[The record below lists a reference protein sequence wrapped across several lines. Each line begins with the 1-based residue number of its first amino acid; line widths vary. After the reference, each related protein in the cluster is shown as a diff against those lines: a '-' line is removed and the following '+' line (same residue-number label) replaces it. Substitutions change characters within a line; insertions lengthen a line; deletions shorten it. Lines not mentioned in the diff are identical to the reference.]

1 MRTELQKIGKE
12 TRNRYKATVV
22 RMGIKSNR
30 FKKFPE
36 RTILL
41 RNVVEISTGKEVTD
55 HLWFTVGKT
64 LSDLNLRAE
73 DEISF
78 NARVGSYRKGHKRRN
93 KDYKLNNMS
102 KITVEKRTEKELVE
116 NEITSST
123 PPTFKE
129 LFEAQE
135 RKQQEFE
142 EERFKAE
149 LEEMIA
155 KYEKKA
161 GEQC

>member
-12 TRNRYKATVV
+12 TRNRYKGTVE

-55 HLWFTVGKT
+55 HLWFTVRKT

-78 NARVGSYRKGHKRRN
+78 NARVGSYRKGHKRKH
-93 KDYKLNNMS
+93 KDFKLNNMS
-102 KITVEKRTEKELVE
+102 KVVVESRTEKELTE

-123 PPTFKE
+123 PPSFQE
-129 LFEAQE
+129 LWEAQE
-135 RKQQEFE
+135 RKRQELE
-142 EERFKAE
+142 EERYREE
-149 LEEMIA
+149 LEEIQAMFG
-155 KYEKKA
+155 KEA
-161 GEQC
+161 GE

>member
-1 MRTELQKIGKE
+1 MRTKLKNIGEE
-12 TRNRYKATVV
+12 TRNRYKDTVA

-30 FKKFPE
+30 FKNFPE

-41 RNVVEISTGKEVTD
+41 RNVINVSTGEEVTD

-64 LSDLNLRAE
+64 LSDLNLRAD

-78 NARVGSYRKGHKRRN
+78 NARVGIYRKGHKRRN

-102 KITVEKRTEKELVE
+102 KITVEKRTEKELTE

-123 PPTFKE
+123 PQTFKE

-135 RKQQEFE
+135 RK
-142 EERFKAE
+142 R
-149 LEEMIA
+149 
-155 KYEKKA
+155 
-161 GEQC
+161 

>member
-12 TRNRYKATVV
+12 TRNRYKGTVE

-36 RTILL
+36 RTMLL
-41 RNVVEISTGKEVTD
+41 KNVVDVSTGKEVTD

-64 LSDLNLRAE
+64 LSNLNLRAE

-78 NARVGSYRKGHKRRN
+78 NARVGSYRKGHRRKY
-93 KDYKLNNMS
+93 KDFKLNNMS
-102 KITVEKRTEKELVE
+102 KVVVESRTEKELTE

-123 PPTFKE
+123 PPSFQE
-129 LFEAQE
+129 LWEAQE
-135 RKQQEFE
+135 RKRQELE
-142 EERFKAE
+142 EERYREE
-149 LEEMIA
+149 LEEIQAMFG
-155 KYEKKA
+155 KVA
-161 GEQC
+161 GE

>member
-36 RTILL
+36 RTMLL
-41 RNVVEISTGKEVTD
+41 KNVVDVSTGKEVTD
-55 HLWFTVGKT
+55 HLWFTVRKT

-78 NARVGSYRKGHKRRN
+78 NARVGSYRKGHKGKY
-93 KDYKLNNMS
+93 KDFKLNNMS
-102 KITVEKRTEKELVE
+102 KITVEKRTEKELAE

-135 RKQQEFE
+135 RKRQELE
-142 EERFKAE
+142 EERFQRD
-149 LEEMIA
+149 LEEIQAMFG
-155 KYEKKA
+155 KEA
-161 GEQC
+161 GE